1 MRKLMW
7 FTLGFAAAALLTG
20 YLLPRAWYLPALV
33 IASLLLACALLC
45 LLKWKQARIGAAIV
59 LGMVLFLSWQFV
71 FDEMY
76 LSTVRASDDQ
86 VRAIQVLVTEPCQES
101 QYGFVTEGVL
111 MLEGKPYKVR
121 LYLSS
126 KVEVKLGD
134 TVTGQFHLYS
144 MLMDGSRSISYNRS
158 NGVYLMVSEG
168 KSVSVTTPE
177 ELPVIAYPAWMKDK
191 ITDLIFHIFPADTLA
206 FAQALLLG
214 DTELIDYE
222 TDTALKISG
231 IRHIIAVSG
240 LHVTILFSLL
250 LLLTGRR
257 RFLATIIGLP
267 MLFIFAAVI
276 GFTPSVTR
284 ACIMHGIMALAM
296 LFNKEYDG
304 PTALSFAVLVMLIA
318 NPMTAINVS
327 FQLSVSCMTG
337 IFLFSE
343 PIKNWLMDK
352 KRLSKCKC
360 KKLTNWFASSVGISI
375 GAAVATTPLS
385 AVYFGTVSLVSVLTN
400 LLTLWIVTFLFYG
413 IMAACLAGAV
423 WAPVGMGIG
432 WVISWGIRYVLG
444 VAKLLVAFPLGAVY
458 TDSSYIVFWLV
469 FCYVLLG
476 AFLWVRKKRP
486 VVYGCCAAMGLCLA
500 LLLSWMEPMQDPCR
514 VTVLDVGQGQCILLQ
529 SNGKNYLVDCGGDS
543 DTASADAAARLLLSQ
558 GISRLDGL
566 ILTHYD
572 RDHAGGAANLLSRVP
587 ADVLYLPTCQ
597 DEAQLS
603 QSLLSYDAG
612 QILLVETTQT
622 VSFEDTL
629 LTLLPSKNGL
639 ADNESGL
646 CILFQQG
653 NCDILITGDRS
664 MDGERELM
672 QQLSLP
678 KLEVLIV
685 GHHGSKY
692 STCRELLEATQPETA
707 IISVGANN
715 SFGHPT
721 EEVLQR
727 LQEFGCIIYRTD
739 MDGTVIYRG

>member
-20 YLLPRAWYLPALV
+20 YLLPRAYYLPALV
-33 IASLLLACALLC
+33 IASLLLAGALLC
-45 LLKWKQARIGAAIV
+45 LLKWKRAKMAVA
-59 LGMVLFLSWQFV
+59 LFLGATVFLCWQFV
-71 FDEMY
+71 FDEAY

-86 VRAIQVLVTEPCQES
+86 FRKIQVLVTEPCQES
-101 QYGFVTEGVL
+101 QYGFVTEGIL
-111 MLEGKPYKVR
+111 QLEGKPYKVR

-126 KVEVKLGD
+126 KVDAKLGD

-158 NGVYLMVSEG
+158 NGVYLMASGG

-177 ELPVIAYPAWMKDK
+177 DLPLLAYPAWMKGR
-191 ITDLIFHIFPADTLA
+191 ITDLISQIFPADTLA
-206 FAQALLLG
+206 FARALLLG

-222 TDTALKISG
+222 LDTALKISG
-231 IRHIIAVSG
+231 IRHVIAVSG

-257 RFLATIIGLP
+257 RSLAALLGLP
-267 MLFIFAAVI
+267 MLFLFAAVV
-276 GFTPSVTR
+276 GFTPSITR
-284 ACIMHGIMALAM
+284 ACIMHGMMVLAM
-296 LFNKEYDG
+296 LFDKEYDG

-318 NPMTAINVS
+318 NPMTVINVS
-327 FQLSVSCMTG
+327 FQLSVSCMAG

-352 KRLSKCKC
+352 KRLGKYKQ
-360 KKLTNWFASSVGISI
+360 KKLTNWFASSVSISI
-375 GAAVATTPLS
+375 GAAVITTPLS
-385 AVYFGTVSLVSVLTN
+385 AIYFGTVSLVSILTN

-423 WAPVGMGIG
+423 WMPLGKGIA

-444 VAKLLVAFPLGAVY
+444 VARLLAAFPLAAVY
-458 TDSSYIVFWLV
+458 TDSIYIAFWLV
-469 FCYVLLG
+469 FCYALLG
-476 AFLWVRKKRP
+476 AFLWLRKKRP
-486 VVYGCCAAMGLCLA
+486 VVYSCCGAIGLCLA

-529 SNGKNYLVDCGGDS
+529 SHGKNYLVDCGGDS

-587 ADVLYLPTCQ
+587 TDVLYLPTSQ
-597 DEAQLS
+597 DADDLS
-603 QSLLSYDAG
+603 QDLLSYDSG
-612 QILLVETTQT
+612 QVLLVGSLQT
-622 VSFEDTL
+622 ISFEDTI
-629 LTLLPSKNGL
+629 LTLVPSKNGL

-664 MDGERELM
+664 MDGEQELI

-739 MDGTVIYRG
+739 VDGNVIYRG